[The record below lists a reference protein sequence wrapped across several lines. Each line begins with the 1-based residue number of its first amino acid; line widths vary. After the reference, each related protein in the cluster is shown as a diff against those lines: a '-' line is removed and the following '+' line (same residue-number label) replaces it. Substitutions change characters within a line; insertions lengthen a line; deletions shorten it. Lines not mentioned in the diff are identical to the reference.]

1 MFNINMKFVKPIDLT
16 SYSELEAE
24 IGNVRKVKIETK
36 IRALFI
42 GRGLRKYP
50 KKEYIRCKLIRG
62 HKRALRS
69 IIENSN
75 ATEQLHE
82 KDNTLSSK
90 VYYWNLLLSSYL
102 QYPKIFE
109 EISPVEVGPVN
120 KQMKKK
126 NLDLNH
132 IKRSFNKEFCQEYF
146 SSPQIRQSYYHYINY
161 LFSELDIESQIKYF
175 GFKCCSSP
183 SHTESCI
190 FKWTILKRYCL
201 STILEDISIDTYT
214 GDGTYS
220 PLPSIILSNYF

>member
-1 MFNINMKFVKPIDLT
+1 MKFVKPIDLT
-16 SYSELEAE
+16 SYKELEVQV
-24 IGNVRKVKIETK
+24 GNVRKVKIETK

-62 HKRALRS
+62 HKRVLRTM
-69 IIENSN
+69 IENHN
-75 ATEQLHE
+75 TIDQLHE
-82 KDNTLSSK
+82 IDSASSSSK

-126 NLDLNH
+126 NLDLNN

-146 SSPQIRQSYYHYINY
+146 SNPQIKESYHNYINY
-161 LFSELDIESQIKYF
+161 IFSDLDIESQIKYF
-175 GFKCCSSP
+175 GFKCCSSS

-201 STILEDISIDTYT
+201 NTILQDISIVSHT
-214 GDGTYS
+214 GAASYA
-220 PLPSIILSNYF
+220 PLPSLILSNFF